1 MLYILLSQ
9 SRIVFKLTCTSLVAC
24 LCNFEGN
31 IGLNVRKR
39 GRKEGS
45 STSRDFKPLLWIF
58 LLASCQLWMK
68 TSNSHDPP
76 PLHDVIKLHPQSLF
90 SARGRHFY
98 IFPFFYIRHVFTAVM
113 IQQPWDNQGYLTY
126 HPLECPTFLQNVG
139 FISKFYTCKY
149 NPLKT
154 F

>member
-31 IGLNVRKR
+31 ICLNVRKR
-39 GRKEGS
+39 ERKEGS

-90 SARGRHFY
+90 SARGRHFC
-98 IFPFFYIRHVFTAVM
+98 IFTFFYIRHVFTVVM

-126 HPLECPTFLQNVG
+126 HPLGVPH
-139 FISKFYTCKY
+139 ISSKRRIYQQILY
-149 NPLKT
+149 L
-154 F
+154 

>member
-9 SRIVFKLTCTSLVAC
+9 SVIVFKLTCTSLVAC

-39 GRKEGS
+39 GRKEAQRHVTLNLFS
-45 STSRDFKPLLWIF
+45 EYFCWRHV
-58 LLASCQLWMK
+58 SCGWRQATPMIPHPFMMS
-68 TSNSHDPP
+68 SNSILSHCF
-76 PLHDVIKLHPQSLF
+76 PLE
-90 SARGRHFY
+90 AN
-98 IFPFFYIRHVFTAVM
+98 IFTFFYIGHVFTAVM

-126 HPLECPTFLQNVG
+126 HPLECSTFLQNFG